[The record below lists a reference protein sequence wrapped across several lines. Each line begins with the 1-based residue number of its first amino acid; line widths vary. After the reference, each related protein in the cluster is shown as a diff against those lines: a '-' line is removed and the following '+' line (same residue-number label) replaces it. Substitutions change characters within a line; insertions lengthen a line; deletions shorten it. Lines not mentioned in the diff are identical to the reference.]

1 MRRAATLHALLMDML
16 TTADSNLRIKRQG
29 TRQQMKYLLSIPVK
43 PKRVQNCY
51 LLLFKK

>member
-1 MRRAATLHALLMDML
+1 MRRAATLDALPMDML

-43 PKRVQNCY
+43 PKQVQNCY
-51 LLLFKK
+51 SLLFKK